1 MLRVTNYCRLC
12 LGKNIKIGLKLAPMP
27 VGEKFFKKKIQKK
40 KLKKFPIS
48 LGWCQKCN
56 NVQTMEIINPEFLWQ
71 DFTYLSA
78 QTKAIVDHFGELS
91 SLLIKRFKL
100 TKKDLV
106 VDIGSNDGT
115 FLKFFKKKKIKVL
128 GVDPAK
134 NVAKIA
140 IKNKINTIVEF
151 FDLGTSKKIVNNFG
165 FAKLILCF
173 NTFAHSENL
182 REIVN
187 GISKTLAQN
196 GIFVFECQYLHDIY
210 KKKIIGTIFHEHLY
224 HHSLTSLKSLFQL
237 YGLEIFDVKMVN
249 IQKGSILGFV
259 CKKNQFSVNK
269 NVKKLLELEHFS
281 KDTSFI
287 KLRELKRFINLQKSH
302 ANKILKKFKKKDIAI
317 YGAARSGPTLAY
329 NYSIDRYPQII
340 FDDHP
345 LKVGRY
351 SSMGSLFVRPTR
363 DLLKINP
370 KICIVLAYLHLKNIL
385 KKNKKYI
392 QRGGKFLSV
401 YPKIELISKKNYKKF
416 V

>member
-1 MLRVTNYCRLC
+1 
-12 LGKNIKIGLKLAPMP
+12 
-27 VGEKFFKKKIQKK
+27 
-40 KLKKFPIS
+40 
-48 LGWCQKCN
+48 
-56 NVQTMEIINPEFLWQ
+56 
-71 DFTYLSA
+71 
-78 QTKAIVDHFGELS
+78 
-91 SLLIKRFKL
+91 
-100 TKKDLV
+100 
-106 VDIGSNDGT
+106 
-115 FLKFFKKKKIKVL
+115 
-128 GVDPAK
+128 
-134 NVAKIA
+134 
-140 IKNKINTIVEF
+140 
-151 FDLGTSKKIVNNFG
+151 
-165 FAKLILCF
+165 
-173 NTFAHSENL
+173 
-182 REIVN
+182 
-187 GISKTLAQN
+187 
-196 GIFVFECQYLHDIY
+196 
-210 KKKIIGTIFHEHLY
+210 
-224 HHSLTSLKSLFQL
+224 
-237 YGLEIFDVKMVN
+237 MVN